1 MSAVHEVLH
10 GTENLFE
17 IDLKSYLS
25 KITASIFQTYADD
38 IRKIK
43 LNSDIEDSPISINQ
57 AYPIG
62 LVINE
67 LISNSLK
74 YAFPDGKTGEIE
86 VSMKRLDNELEL
98 KVNDN
103 GIGIPDRMDWKNS
116 KTLGLKLVSTLVENQ
131 LKGSIN
137 MKIENGTKF
146 TIKFSIDKA

>member
-1 MSAVHEVLH
+1 
-10 GTENLFE
+10 
-17 IDLKSYLS
+17 
-25 KITASIFQTYADD
+25 
-38 IRKIK
+38 
-43 LNSDIEDSPISINQ
+43 
-57 AYPIG
+57 YPIG